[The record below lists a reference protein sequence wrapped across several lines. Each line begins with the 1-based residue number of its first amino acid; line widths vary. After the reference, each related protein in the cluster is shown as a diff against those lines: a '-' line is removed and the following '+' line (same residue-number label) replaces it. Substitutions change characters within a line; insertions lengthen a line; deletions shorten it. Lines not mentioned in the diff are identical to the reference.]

1 MEKKRR
7 IHTAARV
14 AGAANAHEQLWTI
27 LDGFMSCRPATIIV
41 TSWTLCHSNLVTNS
55 PTTKYLEPI
64 GKGGMGDVYK
74 AKDLKLG
81 RAVAIKVLSM
91 EVSIMRRQIPLLTF
105 VFAATV
111 ALVEARDDG
120 SSCAYK
126 SWLGRHEE
134 VEDLL
139 RTAEIK
145 AFEPIGQGKTNP
157 WRITLR
163 NGDEKFRAAN
173 KPIKAGRYRAY
184 WESFTAEV
192 AAYELDKIL
201 GLNMV
206 PPTVVRRIKRVLRSK
221 WAGVEIDKGSL
232 QLWAEDSNLYRDVQ
246 DKTPRT
252 PSWNHELSRMKMFDV
267 LINNEDRNARNF
279 MVDPHFHIILID
291 HSRAFTTGTMILKKP
306 KKLPVQFDRKL
317 VEKLKGLNWER
328 LDAQLG
334 SVEFE
339 DGSMKLLS
347 GGQIKAV
354 LKRRDALLAHLQKLI
369 EERGEAMVLFNY
381 DDFPRLER

>member
-1 MEKKRR
+1 M
-7 IHTAARV
+7 
-14 AGAANAHEQLWTI
+14 
-27 LDGFMSCRPATIIV
+27 
-41 TSWTLCHSNLVTNS
+41 
-55 PTTKYLEPI
+55 
-64 GKGGMGDVYK
+64 YK

-81 RAVAIKVLSM
+81 RDVAIKVLSM
-91 EVSIMRRQIPLLTF
+91 EVSNMRRQIALLTF
-105 VFAATV
+105 IFAATV
-111 ALVEARDDG
+111 AFVEARDDG

-134 VEDLL
+134 VENLL
-139 RTAEIK
+139 RTAEIEGFK
-145 AFEPIGQGKTNP
+145 PIGQGVTNP

-163 NGDEKFRAAN
+163 NGDEKFRAAY
-173 KPIKAGRYRAY
+173 KPIKSGRYHGY
-184 WESFTAEV
+184 WESYTAEV
-192 AAYELDKIL
+192 AAYELDKML

-206 PPTVVRRIKRVLRSK
+206 PPTVVRRIKRVR
-221 WAGVEIDKGSL
+221 VDIDKGSL

-267 LINNEDRNARNF
+267 LINNEDRNAQNF

-306 KKLPVQFDRKL
+306 KRLPVQFDRKL
-317 VEKLKGLNWER
+317 AEKLKGLNRER

-381 DDFPRLER
+381 DGFPRLER